1 MKASQSQ
8 PQKTD
13 LLRFHK
19 EFENFSV
26 DTNQLYQQLSI
37 DPDVMRS
44 ADTHINLLKHYEL
57 MEAAALQ
64 KGDPFLGFKMG
75 LACRS
80 TDLGMLG
87 YMLRNAPNFEKAME
101 ILHNYTILLSPETQ
115 TALLKENSQYILT
128 FKTLNAPSSAARQTV
143 DMTLAQ
149 FILIGRDAFEDENW
163 EPERIYFDYP
173 KPADDELLSFPITSE
188 LIFDHY
194 FSGVSFPTTINSFHR
209 DDGDPQLL
217 ALLESQALQ
226 ALKDHRT
233 ENSILKHIQFLIS
246 SNIGNTKMTAE
257 CVASELGMSRRT
269 MHRRLSEYG
278 STFNQLREDIVINI
292 AKESL
297 STTTVSI
304 TELAH
309 TLGYAD
315 SSAFDRAFKR
325 LTGRRPLEYRKL
337 RNPK

>member
-13 LLRFHK
+13 LLRFHN

-26 DTNQLYQQLSI
+26 DTQQLYQQLSV
-37 DPDVMRS
+37 DPAIMKA
-44 ADTHINLLKHYEL
+44 ADTTLNLLKYYEV
-57 MEAAALQ
+57 MEAAAEMSQ
-64 KGDPFLGFKMG
+64 QPFLGIEMG
-75 LACRS
+75 LACKP

-87 YMLRNAPNFEKAME
+87 YMLRNAPNFETAVELLDK
-101 ILHNYTILLSPETQ
+101 YTVLLSPETR
-115 TALLKENSQYILT
+115 TSLVKEHDQYVLT
-128 FKTLNAPSSAARQTV
+128 FEVLSTQPALARQTI

-149 FILIGRDAFEDENW
+149 FILIGRDAFNDSRW
-163 EPERIYFDYP
+163 IPSRIYFNYP
-173 KPADDELLSFPITSE
+173 QPKGVDLSRFPIDCE

-194 FSGVSFPTTINSFHR
+194 FSGVCFPSGIDDFHR
-209 DDGDPQLL
+209 EDCDPQLL

-226 ALKDHRT
+226 ALKEHNI
-233 ENSILKHIQFLIS
+233 EKSLLKHIQFLIS

-257 CVASELGMSRRT
+257 SVASELGMSRRT
-269 MHRRLSEYG
+269 MHRRLSDYG
-278 STFNQLREDIVINI
+278 VTFNELRESIVLNI

-297 STTTVSI
+297 AKTRVSI

-309 TLGYAD
+309 KLGYAD

-325 LTGRRPLEYRKL
+325 LTDKRPLEYRKL
-337 RNPK
+337 RNPR

>member
-1 MKASQSQ
+1 MKPSQSQ

-19 EFENFSV
+19 EFINFSV
-26 DTNQLYQQLSI
+26 DTVQLYQQLGI
-37 DPDVMRS
+37 DPDVMKS
-44 ADTHINLLKHYEL
+44 AKTSINLLKHYEL
-57 MEAAALQ
+57 MEAAAEQ
-64 KGDPFLGFKMG
+64 KMDPFLGFKMG
-75 LACRS
+75 LACQS

-87 YMLRNAPNFEKAME
+87 YMLRNAPNFEKAIE

-115 TALLKENSQYILT
+115 TSLLKENDQMVLT
-128 FKTLNAPSSAARQTV
+128 FKTLNAPSSVARQTV

-149 FILIGRDAFEDENW
+149 FILIGRDAFEDDDW

-173 KPADDELLSFPITSE
+173 EPVGAKLSEFPTKSE

-194 FSGVSFPTTINSFHR
+194 YSGVSFPTTISSFHR
-209 DDGDPQLL
+209 DDDDPQLL

-226 ALKDHRT
+226 ALKDHNT
-233 ENSILKHIQFLIS
+233 EKSLLKHIQFLIS

-257 CVASELGMSRRT
+257 RVASELGMSRRT
-269 MHRRLSEYG
+269 MHRRLSDYG
-278 STFNQLREDIVINI
+278 STFNQLRENIVINI
-292 AKESL
+292 AKETL

-309 TLGYAD
+309 KLGYAD

-325 LTGRRPLEYRKL
+325 LTGKRPLEYRKL